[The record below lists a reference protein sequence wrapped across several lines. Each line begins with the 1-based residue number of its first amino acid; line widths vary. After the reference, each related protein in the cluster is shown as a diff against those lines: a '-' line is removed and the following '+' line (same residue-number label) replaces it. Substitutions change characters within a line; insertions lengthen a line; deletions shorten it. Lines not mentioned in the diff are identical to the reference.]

1 VTVTIPS
8 STAPGAYYLVA
19 CADDTNGVT
28 ESNENNN
35 CLASSS
41 KAKVNAFDL
50 NFYDDYGRARLCVNS
65 ITGDWAYTILAG
77 QGAGNRD
84 TGSGSFVR
92 KGNVLWMN
100 TMDSERWGL
109 NLVYND
115 YLKKAMAAFGNEAR
129 GVRSSLVD
137 AETTDNP
144 LECN

>member
-1 VTVTIPS
+1 LHYSQQGTYTVTWTYDDGHGNT
-8 STAPGAYYLVA
+8 STQEQTVI
-19 CADDTNGVT
+19 VT
-28 ESNENNN
+28 D
-35 CLASSS
+35 
-41 KAKVNAFDL
+41 DL
-50 NFYDDYGRARLCVNS
+50 NFYDGYGRGRLCVNS

-77 QGAGNRD
+77 HGAGNTY

-115 YLKKAMAAFGNEAR
+115 KVKKAMATFGDRAS

-137 AETTDNP
+137 ADTTDNP
-144 LECN
+144 AGCN